1 MNWLR
6 SNLEGAGLAKY
17 SSNAALISML
27 LLSLLVG
34 ALAGSITRIS
44 ALGLCLSIGTFGF
57 CLESLSLRSR
67 ARRRALSAAW
77 PQVLDSLQS
86 AAFSGLPVTE
96 AFSDLAESGPL
107 ALRPSFEGAVTRLDS
122 GLPLAEVLDWLKS
135 DVGEHHGDK
144 LFEVIRAATLAGG
157 QGYLESLRAQSAQI
171 RSDLALSGELESKQG
186 WVAGTAKLAVAAP
199 WLIVAMLSSRPENAT
214 AYNQSGG
221 IFILFVGFLVCLFAY
236 RLIHIFGALPQRPRV
251 FSKS

>member
-17 SSNAALISML
+17 GLNAVLISILM
-27 LLSLLVG
+27 LSLLVG
-34 ALAGSITRIS
+34 GLAASITGIS

-57 CLESLSLRSR
+57 CLESLSLRAR

-77 PQVLDSLQS
+77 PQVIDSLQS
-86 AAFSGLPVTE
+86 AAFSGLPITE
-96 AFSDLAESGPL
+96 AFSDLAESGPA
-107 ALRPSFEGAVTRLDS
+107 ALRPSFAGAVVRFDS
-122 GLPLAEVLDWLKS
+122 GVPLVEVLDWLKS

-157 QGYLESLRAQSAQI
+157 QAYLESLRAQSAQI

-199 WLIVAMLSSRPENAT
+199 WLIVAMLSSRPENAA

-221 IFILFVGFLVCLFAY
+221 VFILLIGFLVCLFAY
-236 RLIHIFGALPQRPRV
+236 RLIHIFGALPGRPRV
-251 FSKS
+251 FARS

>member
-17 SSNAALISML
+17 GLNAVLISILM
-27 LLSLLVG
+27 LSLLVG
-34 ALAGSITRIS
+34 GLAASITGIS

-57 CLESLSLRSR
+57 CVESLSLRAS

-77 PQVLDSLQS
+77 PQVIDSLQS
-86 AAFSGLPVTE
+86 AAFSGLPITE
-96 AFSDLAESGPL
+96 AFSDLAESGPA
-107 ALRPSFEGAVTRLDS
+107 ALRPSFAGSVVRLDS
-122 GLPLAEVLDWLKS
+122 GVPLVEVLDWLKS
-135 DVGEHHGDK
+135 DVGENHGDK
-144 LFEVIRAATLAGG
+144 LFEVIRATTLAGG
-157 QGYLESLRAQSAQI
+157 QAYLESLRDQSAQI

-199 WLIVAMLSSRPENAT
+199 WLIVAMLSSRPENAA

-221 IFILFVGFLVCLFAY
+221 VFILLIGFLVCLFAY
-236 RLIHIFGALPQRPRV
+236 RLIHIFGALPRRPRV
-251 FSKS
+251 FARS